1 MKLLIVDDS
10 GFSRRKFREA
20 ILKEEPTLQ
29 LVEAVDGEDALQ
41 KIELE
46 KPDACVT
53 DLLMPKM
60 DDITFLRAVKERNL
74 TTKVIVLSA
83 DIQDRRKDECMELG
97 AALFVEKPLSPAKL
111 AQLLAN
117 LAS

>member
-1 MKLLIVDDS
+1 
-10 GFSRRKFREA
+10 
-20 ILKEEPTLQ
+20 
-29 LVEAVDGEDALQ
+29 
-41 KIELE
+41 
-46 KPDACVT
+46 
-53 DLLMPKM
+53 
-60 DDITFLRAVKERNL
+60 L